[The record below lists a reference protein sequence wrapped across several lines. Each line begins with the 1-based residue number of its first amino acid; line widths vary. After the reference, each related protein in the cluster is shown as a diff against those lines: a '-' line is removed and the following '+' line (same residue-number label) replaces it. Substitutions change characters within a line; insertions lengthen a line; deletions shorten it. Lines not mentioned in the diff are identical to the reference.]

1 MRTSGPVVT
10 KLTKSSL
17 NWQMSVLTLVRVY
30 SQDVVSVYAVGKPG
44 FWMWVEFCEI
54 VALQPVSLDGTY

>member
-1 MRTSGPVVT
+1 
-10 KLTKSSL
+10 
-17 NWQMSVLTLVRVY
+17 MSVLTLVRVY